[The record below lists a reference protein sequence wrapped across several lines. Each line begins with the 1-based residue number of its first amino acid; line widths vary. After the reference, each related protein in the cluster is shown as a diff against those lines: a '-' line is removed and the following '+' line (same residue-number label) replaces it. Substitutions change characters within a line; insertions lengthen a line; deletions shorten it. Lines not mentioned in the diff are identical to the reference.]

1 MFIFR
6 IWTGFIPF
14 FIYNVYTQA
23 ISKCAFHNDRYAS
36 IQGTSMSVLNSQL
49 LQSLNSLLTPEK
61 VKDYCPNGLQ
71 IEGKKKVAKLV
82 TGVTASQALIDH
94 AVSINADAILVHHG
108 YFWKGESPCL
118 TGMKKKRI
126 KTLLQHDINLY
137 AYHLPLDIHPTL
149 GNNAQLAKLLGIV
162 DISPLEENNSQS
174 VVMQG
179 RFEGG
184 ISPTELTALLSTK
197 LAKSPLHETAN
208 KNTIK
213 TVAWCTGGGQGY
225 IELAADKGLDAYI
238 TGEVSEQTI
247 HTAREMNIH
256 FYGAGH
262 HATERYGVKA
272 LGEYIQ
278 QILAIETVF
287 VDIDNPA

>member
-1 MFIFR
+1 
-6 IWTGFIPF
+6 
-14 FIYNVYTQA
+14 
-23 ISKCAFHNDRYAS
+23 
-36 IQGTSMSVLNSQL
+36 MSVSNGQL
-49 LQSLNSLLTPEK
+49 LQFLNSILMPEK

-71 IEGKKKVAKLV
+71 VEGKRDVFKLV

-126 KTLLQHDINLY
+126 QTLMRHDINLY

-149 GNNAQLAKLLGIV
+149 GNNAQLANLLGIV
-162 DISPLEENNSQS
+162 DISPLEQSNPQS

-179 RFEGG
+179 RFDKS
-184 ISPTELTALLSTK
+184 ISPSM
-197 LAKSPLHETAN
+197 LAKKLQTVLNKKPLVEPSD
-208 KNTIK
+208 K
-213 TVAWCTGGGQGY
+213 TMIQSVAWCTGGGQGY
-225 IELAADKGLDAYI
+225 IDLAAENGIDAFI

-256 FYGAGH
+256 FYAAGH

-272 LGEYIQ
+272 LGEYLQ
-278 QILAIETVF
+278 KELAIEVVF

>member
-1 MFIFR
+1 
-6 IWTGFIPF
+6 
-14 FIYNVYTQA
+14 
-23 ISKCAFHNDRYAS
+23 
-36 IQGTSMSVLNSQL
+36 MSVSNTQL
-49 LQSLNSLLTPEK
+49 LQLLNSILLPEK

-71 IEGKKKVAKLV
+71 VEGKKEVTKIV

-118 TGMKKKRI
+118 TGMKQKRI

-149 GNNAQLAKLLGIV
+149 GNNAQLAKLLDIV
-162 DISPLEENNSQS
+162 DVSPLEENNPQS

-179 RFEGG
+179 RFDGG
-184 ISPTELTALLSTK
+184 IAPTELNTLLGTVLNK
-197 LAKSPLHETAN
+197 APLMEPSNITR
-208 KNTIK
+208 IE
-213 TVAWCTGGGQGY
+213 TVAWCSGGGQGY
-225 IELAADKGLDAYI
+225 IELAAEKGIDAYI

-247 HTAREMNIH
+247 HVAREMNIH
-256 FYGAGH
+256 FYAAGH

-278 QILAIETVF
+278 QELAIEVVF

>member
-1 MFIFR
+1 M
-6 IWTGFIPF
+6 T
-14 FIYNVYTQA
+14 V
-23 ISKCAFHNDRYAS
+23 S
-36 IQGTSMSVLNSQL
+36 NSQL
-49 LQSLNSLLTPEK
+49 LQVLNSLLKPEK

-71 IEGKKKVAKLV
+71 VQGSKNVTKLV

-94 AVSINADAILVHHG
+94 AGSINADAILVHHG
-108 YFWKGESPCL
+108 YFWKGESPCI

-126 KTLLQHDINLY
+126 HTLLQHDINLY

-149 GNNAQLAKLLGIV
+149 GNNAQFAKLLDIV
-162 DISPLEENNSQS
+162 DIFSLEQSNPQS

-179 RFEGG
+179 RFDGG
-184 ISPTELTALLSTK
+184 ICPIELSDLLSNMLNK
-197 LAKSPLHETAN
+197 RPLHEPAKKT
-208 KNTIK
+208 TIE

-225 IELAADKGLDAYI
+225 IELAAEKGIDAFI

-256 FYGAGH
+256 FYAAGH

-272 LGEYIQ
+272 LGEYLQ
-278 QILAIETVF
+278 KELGIESVF
-287 VDIDNPA
+287 IDIDNPA